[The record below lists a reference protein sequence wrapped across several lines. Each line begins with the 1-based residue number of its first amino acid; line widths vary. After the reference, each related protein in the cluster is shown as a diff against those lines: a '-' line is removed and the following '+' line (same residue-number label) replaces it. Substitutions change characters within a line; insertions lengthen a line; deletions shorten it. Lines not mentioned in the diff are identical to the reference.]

1 MIPRLEGATLLS
13 WKRPRLQTAKE
24 CDSTRSCAA
33 CQADTSMKPLSA
45 FTVCLRAYTALS
57 RPYSLFSYATRA
69 QHNEILLFREK
80 IGLYSVS
87 VGGSDIY
94 FKVPETFYTPRH
106 FCVTWESSTGITE
119 LWVDG
124 KPMVRM
130 SLKKGYSV
138 GAGAS
143 IILGQEQDSFGGGF
157 DTNQSLVGDI
167 GDVNMWD
174 YVLSPHDISTVHIG
188 GVFSPNILNWQNLKY
203 STRGPPVLIYFSVV
217 LLLKA
222 SVKGEFSSPCL
233 LTWPQLDPDN
243 LSRPPGD
250 SFSWEEVPVMQHP
263 PR

>member
-1 MIPRLEGATLLS
+1 MDKLLLCFLVIVNLSGAFFQGDTYRKAFVFPRES
-13 WKRPRLQTAKE
+13 
-24 CDSTRSCAA
+24 
-33 CQADTSMKPLSA
+33 DTSFVTLFAPVQKPLSA
-45 FTVCLRAYTALS
+45 FTMCLQAYTALS

-80 IGLYSVS
+80 FGLYSVS

-174 YVLSPHDISTVHIG
+174 YVLSPHDISTVHAG
-188 GVFSPNILNWQNLKY
+188 GVFSPNFLNWQNLNY
-203 STRGPPVLIYFSVV
+203 STRGEVF
-217 LLLKA
+217 LKN
-222 SVKGEFSSPCL
+222 
-233 LTWPQLDPDN
+233 QLW
-243 LSRPPGD
+243 S
-250 SFSWEEVPVMQHP
+250 
-263 PR
+263 

>member
-1 MIPRLEGATLLS
+1 MDKLLLCFLVIVNLNGAFFQGGTYRKAFVFPRES
-13 WKRPRLQTAKE
+13 
-24 CDSTRSCAA
+24 
-33 CQADTSMKPLSA
+33 DTSFVTLFAPVQKLLKA

-80 IGLYSVS
+80 LGLYSVS

-94 FKVPETFYTPRH
+94 FRVPETFYTPRH

-174 YVLSPHDISTVHIG
+174 YVLSPHDISTVHVG
-188 GVFSPNILNWQNLKY
+188 GVFSPNFLNWQNLKY
-203 STRGPPVLIYFSVV
+203 STQGEVF
-217 LLLKA
+217 LKN
-222 SVKGEFSSPCL
+222 
-233 LTWPQLDPDN
+233 QLW
-243 LSRPPGD
+243 S
-250 SFSWEEVPVMQHP
+250 
-263 PR
+263 